1 MTLSRYAIK
10 CDSGLSWACATA
22 TSRRGGAKEGNASG
36 GINAGA
42 IILEMHEDN
51 ILLEA
56 CFSQRTF
63 ALITLTCTR
72 HTGGAHRR
80 RRFHQYETWSYADNC
95 SICAP
100 LLAIAPF
107 GVPSF
112 RLAFS
117 PLLAPCRLL
126 DDPPFLGPELLLL
139 DQPQPRSCPAPS
151 PLSSHKLFCDSLR
164 FP

>member
-1 MTLSRYAIK
+1 MSLRHGN
-10 CDSGLSWACATA
+10 D
-22 TSRRGGAKEGNASG
+22 RRGGAKEENASG
-36 GINAGA
+36 GINAET
-42 IILEMHEDN
+42 IILKMHEDN
-51 ILLEA
+51 ILLKT

-95 SICAP
+95 SISAF

-107 GVPSF
+107 DVPSF

-117 PLLAPCRLL
+117 PLLTPCRLL
-126 DDPPFLGPELLLL
+126 NDSSFLEPELLLL
-139 DQPQPRSCPAPS
+139 DQPQPRSCSASS